1 MDVMM
6 MNEEKTYPVT
16 YNTFKNRILEYF
28 LEKDWDY
35 NTKFTK
41 EQKREFID
49 NHNYDFTESYE
60 EECNNYDKGFKNVFT
75 TPEDTHKYIL
85 GLLFDCEMYFNSKE
99 NNESQ
104 KSTIDESKYP
114 MTYQEFENVLKES
127 FIERAQDT
135 YRDVT
140 LDDAKEGW
148 ETFLKEEGP
157 FHRIY
162 NDYCEMYDHSSKRD
176 VPKEEVFS
184 KPIIGR
190 QTYSMVQWVFF

>member
-1 MDVMM
+1 
-6 MNEEKTYPVT
+6 
-16 YNTFKNRILEYF
+16 
-28 LEKDWDY
+28 
-35 NTKFTK
+35 
-41 EQKREFID
+41 
-49 NHNYDFTESYE
+49 
-60 EECNNYDKGFKNVFT
+60 
-75 TPEDTHKYIL
+75 
-85 GLLFDCEMYFNSKE
+85 MYFNSKK

-157 FHRIY
+157 FHNIY
-162 NDYCEMYDHSSKRD
+162 EDYCEMYDYPSKRD